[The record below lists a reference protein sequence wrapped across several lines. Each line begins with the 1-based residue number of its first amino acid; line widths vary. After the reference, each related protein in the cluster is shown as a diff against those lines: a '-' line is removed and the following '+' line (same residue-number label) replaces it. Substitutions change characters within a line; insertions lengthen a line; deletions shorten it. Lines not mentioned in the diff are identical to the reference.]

1 MREEK
6 QYFESTFRHFGVFDV
21 ELHPL
26 LDHAADA
33 GLRVVDQLEAG
44 DVGSAFPQ
52 VGQVDVQETLKQ
64 DEDPINRYALK
75 NNTFKRG

>member
-1 MREEK
+1 MDWKNEQTREEE
-6 QYFESTFRHFGVFDV
+6 QYFESTFGHFGVFDV

-26 LDHAADA
+26 LHHAADA

-52 VGQVDVQETLKQ
+52 VSQVDVQETLKQ
-64 DEDPINRYALK
+64 EADKEK
-75 NNTFKRG
+75 EH

>member
-21 ELHPL
+21 KLHPL

-44 DVGSAFPQ
+44 DVGPAFPQ

-64 DEDPINRYALK
+64 DADKK
-75 NNTFKRG
+75 NS

>member
-44 DVGSAFPQ
+44 DVGATFSQ

-64 DEDPINRYALK
+64 EEHQTNR
-75 NNTFKRG
+75 